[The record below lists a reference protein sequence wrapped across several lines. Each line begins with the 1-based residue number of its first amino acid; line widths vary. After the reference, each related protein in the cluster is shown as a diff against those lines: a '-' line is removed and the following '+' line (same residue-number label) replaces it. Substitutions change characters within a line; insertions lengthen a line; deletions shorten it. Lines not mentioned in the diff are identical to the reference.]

1 MKDLLTYI
9 FCSIAQKE
17 RARINEADSNPNKW
31 YELFITYE
39 DGSTQTFEKA
49 ETFAGIIVN
58 VEKYVVEYKFDNIN
72 IDIWENNNDKPQ
84 NIYTF
89 FTTPLIYGLIHD
101 YFRYQNK
108 LKNMRFV
115 GKIIFP
121 EDGSVPQF
129 KKACYNY
136 GEEAEIFIN
145 EIAFEY
151 FNNLCCYIP
160 DMGSEDDE
168 PDWCTCGDFLY
179 TANDNKEIAR
189 RLFDEVTWEYP
200 STLYDQWECHGTLDE
215 HEKNMNTQ
223 LKIEAGDEKDVV
235 IAKIKNIL
243 SVYDSFSVCDVE
255 ADCSPSIYGSGSI
268 SVLTEDFYME
278 YVTAYT
284 YHSKIDDAV
293 SEEDIPYEKVEIGVL
308 KEIYELALVWEQ
320 LNINE

>member
-1 MKDLLTYI
+1 MKNLLTYI
-9 FCSIAQKE
+9 FCNIAQKE
-17 RARINEADSNPNKW
+17 RAKIDEADSNPNKW

-39 DGSTQTFEKA
+39 DGGTQTLEKT

-58 VEKYVVEYKFDNIN
+58 VEKYVVEYKFDNVN

-89 FTTPLIYGLIHD
+89 FTTPLIYELIHD

-115 GKIIFP
+115 GEIIFP
-121 EDGSVPQF
+121 EDGSAPQF
-129 KKACYNY
+129 KKAYYNY

-200 STLYDQWECHGTLDE
+200 STLYDQWECHGTLDAIE
-215 HEKNMNTQ
+215 EKRLRILLDSLVHKRFGT
-223 LKIEAGDEKDVV
+223 LDE
-235 IAKIKNIL
+235 IKEN
-243 SVYDSFSVCDVE
+243 V
-255 ADCSPSIYGSGSI
+255 
-268 SVLTEDFYME
+268 
-278 YVTAYT
+278 
-284 YHSKIDDAV
+284 SKLLCLPVKSLEIDDITNHDDKSTNFVQADFSMTLDMETD
-293 SEEDIPYEKVEIGVL
+293 SEDVYAMATLFYL
-308 KEIYELALVWEQ
+308 KDRQYNYLITETSFTFE
-320 LNINE
+320 